1 MILADKPLWP
11 WRGQLWG
18 HLVSDT
24 SLEELHEFARQLGK
38 RRIGFQGDHYDL
50 NPTEHARALE
60 AGAVSVDSRELVR
73 RLRNAG
79 LRDRSKK
86 LNWNISYRS
95 DRRHTLAEV
104 AKIVAVT
111 ISDRS
116 MVQRFNKTLASV
128 SPKIEVLE
136 VLMVERPSAAALVLE
151 LNEVPQLD
159 LVLIDL
165 SNPTQHHERHVLE
178 LIIGEP

>member
-60 AGAVSVDSRELVR
+60 FEQAAQ
-73 RLRNAG
+73 
-79 LRDRSKK
+79 LRDSISQLKK
-86 LNWNISYRS
+86 
-95 DRRHTLAEV
+95 RHFITNDM
-104 AKIVAVT
+104 T
-111 ISDRS
+111 D
-116 MVQRFNKTLASV
+116 
-128 SPKIEVLE
+128 
-136 VLMVERPSAAALVLE
+136 
-151 LNEVPQLD
+151 
-159 LVLIDL
+159 
-165 SNPTQHHERHVLE
+165 
-178 LIIGEP
+178 